1 MKNSQKQVLDMLK
14 FELRFLEDGGYGR
27 STRTPWMPTVTFV
40 DSPSCLNFN
49 DPSRPHPCSECML
62 MHFVPAE
69 HHAES
74 RPCHF
79 IPLND
84 RGQTVDSLHAWG
96 TQAELEENLREWLR
110 NSIKRLEKK
119 DSPTVS
125 QCQSVART

>member
-27 STRTPWMPTVTFV
+27 STRTPMPTITFV

-49 DPSRPHPCSECML
+49 DPSRPHP
-62 MHFVPAE
+62 AE
-69 HHAES
+69 HHAEP

-84 RGQTVDSLHAWG
+84 RGQTVDSLLAWG

-110 NSIKRLEKK
+110 NSIKRLEKA

-125 QCQSVART
+125 QWQSVART

>member
-27 STRTPWMPTVTFV
+27 STRTPMPTITFV

-49 DPSRPHPCSECML
+49 DPSRPHPCDECML

-69 HHAES
+69 HHAEF

-110 NSIKRLEKK
+110 NSIKRLEKE

>member
-1 MKNSQKQVLDMLK
+1 MNNSQKQVLDMLK

-27 STRTPWMPTVTFV
+27 STRTPWRPTVTFV
-40 DSPSCLNFN
+40 DSPICLNFN
-49 DPSRPHPCSECML
+49 DPSRPHPCNECTL

-69 HHAES
+69 HRAES

-110 NSIKRLEKK
+110 NSIKRLEEE
-119 DSPTVS
+119 DSPAAS
-125 QCQSVART
+125 QCQSVARA